1 MGTAEW
7 ADTVARADRIEVYLA
22 GMQDGAPATSEGM
35 ITISEPEAVQTL
47 AERLATSDEEAPA
60 SGPGHVTLRLYAGD
74 DLLDTVSIHHGEVLV
89 GAEWDRPLAVA
100 KPPRIISWLARN
112 GISLAG
118 LAAARLKAQRAGN
131 ASERQSWIDAMP
143 APLKGPLA
151 PHLMATEMAGS
162 IPDRLIDEAEQELLA
177 GIPDDS
183 QRCAELLTWHAQG
196 TGLLVG
202 QPTYEDIPNELL
214 KRMPLELL
222 AVTLHATDATK
233 LGAARHF
240 GSRART
246 RDELRTLDP
255 AVGETVAVA
264 AESAGRPGIAEEVR
278 KRFRP

>member
-1 MGTAEW
+1 MTTAEW
-7 ADTVARADRIEVYLA
+7 ADTVAKADRIEVYLA
-22 GMQDGAPATSEGM
+22 GMEDGAPATAEGM
-35 ITISEPEAVQTL
+35 ITIAEPEAVQTL
-47 AERLATSDEEAPA
+47 AERLATSDEDASA

-74 DLLDTVSIHHGEVLV
+74 ELLDTVAIHHGEVLV
-89 GAEWDRPLAVA
+89 GADWDHPLAVA
-100 KPPRIISWLARN
+100 KPPRLISWLARN

-118 LAAARLKAQRAGN
+118 LAAARLKAQRTGKTT
-131 ASERQSWIDAMP
+131 ERQAWIDAMP
-143 APLKGPLA
+143 SPLKGALA

-162 IPDRLIDEAEQELLA
+162 IPDRLVDEAEQELVA
-177 GIPDDS
+177 GLPDE
-183 QRCAELLTWHAQG
+183 QERCVALLNWHAQG

-214 KRMPLELL
+214 KRVPLDVV

-255 AVGETVAVA
+255 AIGETVAAA
-264 AESAGRPGIAEEVR
+264 AESAGRQGIADEVR